1 MSPGR
6 QITESPFRFRAEMG
20 HIRQSRPLF
29 WPWLS
34 WLEARS
40 DMIELAEDD
49 GTDGAA
55 RGGEAAPGTI
65 PSKVGT
71 YPLAAGPKK

>member
-1 MSPGR
+1 MRVRAGAHAQREPKKGR
-6 QITESPFRFRAEMG
+6 
-20 HIRQSRPLF
+20 SR
-29 WPWLS
+29 
-34 WLEARS
+34 LEARS

-71 YPLAAGPKK
+71 YPLAAGPKKLVIVGGLGHFA